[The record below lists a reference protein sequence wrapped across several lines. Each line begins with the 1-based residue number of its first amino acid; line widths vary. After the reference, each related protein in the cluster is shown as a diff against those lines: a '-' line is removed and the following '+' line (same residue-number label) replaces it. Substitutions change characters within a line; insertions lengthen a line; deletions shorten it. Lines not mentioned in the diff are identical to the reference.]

1 MKYLKFFESIK
12 FDDIDITDEDIKEI
26 FVDFIDDFDI
36 KIHSKKILQSKSIK
50 DDNVS
55 LNPLSYIDVTLIS
68 KTRSYLNNYIN
79 SEFLIQLKKVESK
92 LNDYD
97 LKVSKIHG
105 LHIDKNI
112 QVRTSNY
119 INSIK
124 ILIYKR

>member
-1 MKYLKFFESIK
+1 MKYLKLFESIK

-26 FVDFIDDFDI
+26 FIDFIDDFDI
-36 KIHSKKILQSKSIK
+36 KIHSKKVLQNKFIK
-50 DDNVS
+50 DDNVH
-55 LNPLSYIDVTLIS
+55 LTPLSYIDVTLIS
-68 KTRSYLNNYIN
+68 KNSSYLNKYID
-79 SEFLIQLKKVESK
+79 SEFLIRLKEIESK

-105 LHIDKNI
+105 LYIDKNMH
-112 QVRTSNY
+112 VRTSNY